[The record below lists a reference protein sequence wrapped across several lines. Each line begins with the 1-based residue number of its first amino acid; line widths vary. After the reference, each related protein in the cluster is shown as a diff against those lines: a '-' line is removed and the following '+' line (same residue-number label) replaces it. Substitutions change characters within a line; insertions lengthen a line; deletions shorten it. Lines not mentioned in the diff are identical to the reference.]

1 MDVDIQFINPE
12 EGYYRVKYR
21 GQWQPMRVWLEDGDR
36 DPETGELM
44 SDQIWRGE
52 WNPTNDPNAFYL
64 IDPFD
69 FLSYSKPCDK
79 EEFQWL
85 IILKQL
91 A

>member
-12 EGYYRVKYR
+12 EGYYRVKYH

-44 SDQIWRGE
+44 SDQIWRAE
-52 WNPTNDPNAFYL
+52 WNPSRNSPFAFYL

-69 FLSYSKPCDK
+69 FLAFANTITQ

-85 IILKQL
+85 LILKTL
-91 A
+91 